1 MCIMIWGN
9 FYKINYKKNEK
20 NTCKDNKYLINKN
33 KFIFVN
39 IIQK

>member
-1 MCIMIWGN
+1 MGIMIWSN